1 MDGLLQGL
9 LSILSWPQGALLVA
23 GVTGGLLIGALPG
36 FTSTMALV
44 VLLPLSFTLA
54 PIDGILLLIGVYV
67 GGIGGGCI
75 PAIALNIPGT
85 PASAATTLD
94 GFPLFNKIGRS
105 EEALGIG
112 VIASAIGGM
121 TGALVLMTLAP
132 QLSRFALRFGPAEYF
147 ALGVLGLTLVISV
160 SGSSVV
166 RGLFAAFVGAM
177 LVMVGTDPM
186 LGTARFTMGN
196 VELLG
201 GISYV
206 AALIGLFGF
215 SEVLQGIFSARGVQ
229 VAKAKDGIWR
239 LARVPLA
246 TVLRI
251 LPASLRSGGLGAFI
265 GSIPGAGAD
274 IAAFVS
280 YEVQKQLSRDS
291 SSYGTGEPRGIAASE
306 AGNNANAG
314 GAMVPMLTFGIPGD
328 AQTAV
333 LIASLMLHGIR
344 PGPMLFQ
351 EQAGFVWTIF
361 AGLLLAQFI
370 MLAAGLFLAQ
380 FVVRL
385 VAQPTAVLFPV
396 ISVLC
401 VVGAFSLNNSM
412 FDVWLMLVFGVVGYV
427 MKRMDVPVVPVVL
440 AMILV
445 PMVES
450 ELRRALMLTPGGFTS
465 LFARPIFTTILALAA
480 TSLVGSF
487 VLQFIGTRRRHRR
500 GT

>member
-1 MDGLLQGL
+1 MDGLIQGL
-9 LSILSWPQGALLVA
+9 ASVAAWPNGALLVA
-23 GVTGGLLIGALPG
+23 GVVGGLAIGALPG
-36 FTSTMALV
+36 FTSTMAMV
-44 VLLPLSFTLA
+44 VLLPLSFTLSPTA
-54 PIDGILLLIGVYV
+54 GMLLLIGVYV
-67 GGIGGGCI
+67 GGIAGGCI

-94 GFPLFNKIGRS
+94 GYPMFRQGRS
-105 EEALGIG
+105 EEALGVGI
-112 VIASAIGGM
+112 IASAIGG
-121 TGALVLMTLAP
+121 TVGALILMTLAP

-147 ALGVLGLTLVISV
+147 ALGILGLTLVISV

-166 RGLFAAFVGAM
+166 RGLFAAFLGAA

-196 VELLG
+196 VYLLG
-201 GISYV
+201 GLSYV

-215 SEVLQGIFSARGVQ
+215 SEVLQGLFAEGPGKVRLAGRRIV
-229 VAKAKDGIWR
+229 R

-280 YEVQKQLSRDS
+280 YEVQKQLSRDAGA
-291 SSYGTGEPRGIAASE
+291 YGKGEPRGVAASE

-333 LIASLMLHGIR
+333 LIASLMMHGIR

-351 EQAGFVWTIF
+351 DQAGFVWTIF
-361 AGLLLAQFI
+361 AGLLVAQFV
-370 MLAAGLFLAQ
+370 MLIVGLFAAQ

-385 VAQPTAVLFPV
+385 VSQPASVLYPV
-396 ISVLC
+396 IAVLC
-401 VVGAFSLNNSM
+401 VVGSFSLSNSL
-412 FDVWLMLVFGVVGYV
+412 FDVWLMLAFGVVGYV
-427 MKRMDVPVVPVVL
+427 LKRLDVPVVPIVL

-450 ELRRALMLTPGGFTS
+450 ELRRALMLSPTGFLG
-465 LFARPIFTTILALAA
+465 LFSRPIFSVILGIAGVSFLA
-480 TSLVGSF
+480 SF
-487 VLQFIGTRRRHRR
+487 AMQYVAARRRRR
-500 GT
+500 AG